1 MFLSDAQMSQHIMK
15 SSFQFLMIKTR
26 RKESLEPRNSVNVAV
41 ESAQFRKIPFQ
52 VRQFSDSKI
61 EESLKHTQKLR
72 NLPI

>member
-26 RKESLEPRNSVNVAV
+26 RKESLEPWNSVNVAV
-41 ESAQFRKIPFQ
+41 ESAQFRKIQFQ

-61 EESLKHTQKLR
+61 EVQIVSKS
-72 NLPI
+72 